1 MKYHYIAISTR
12 TDNKNFA
19 SVLRVSSSDNLLFSL
34 QIPGITSAN
43 ICSTK
48 KKRKKSLNFGINVTK
63 QIKLMEGFKMVTI
76 KKATQAQTIAAIKSG
91 DFSTVDTINRKAEK
105 EAMEIFTAVAVGV
118 IKLVYWDMS
127 PVKRLDGKK
136 SVMRYA
142 LHRSTKKEGCLQL
155 SCMELIGSEIIPT
168 SDIQFKINDDYD
180 RREFFRSLPGV
191 TKMTFK

>member
-1 MKYHYIAISTR
+1 
-12 TDNKNFA
+12 
-19 SVLRVSSSDNLLFSL
+19 
-34 QIPGITSAN
+34 
-43 ICSTK
+43 
-48 KKRKKSLNFGINVTK
+48 
-63 QIKLMEGFKMVTI
+63 MVTI

-142 LHRSTKKEGCLQL
+142 LHRSTKKRAVYNSPVWSL
-155 SCMELIGSEIIPT
+155 SGARSSQQAT
-168 SDIQFKINDDYD
+168 ND
-180 RREFFRSLPGV
+180 L
-191 TKMTFK
+191 KQ